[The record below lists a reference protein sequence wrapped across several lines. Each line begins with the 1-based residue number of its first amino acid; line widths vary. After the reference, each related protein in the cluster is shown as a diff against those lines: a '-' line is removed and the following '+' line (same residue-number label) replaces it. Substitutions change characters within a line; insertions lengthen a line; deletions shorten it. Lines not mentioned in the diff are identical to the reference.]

1 MNQEFAFYEIIV
13 PFWNINF
20 GNFLLFQVI
29 IYAKLKLIV
38 VLNHVRMNSSYAFF
52 QFQKTIFLE
61 Q

>member
-29 IYAKLKLIV
+29 IYAKLNLIV